1 MKKTFLA
8 VTVLWLATAC
18 DNSPSDQGREPP
30 RAFTTAEQQISA
42 SNTQFGLQL
51 FARVHQAAS
60 EANIMVSPL
69 SASMALGM
77 TANGAEDETLLAMR
91 MTLGFGTLPE
101 DSVNAAY
108 RGLIAQLLAR
118 DAKIEFRLANSIWHE
133 RTFSVETPFLDAAR
147 THFNAEVRGIDFR
160 DAASPRTI
168 SGWAERETGGR
179 IKDLIQ
185 RIDPLEVM
193 FLVNAVYFKAP
204 WSQPF
209 EPNATRPAPFT
220 RLNGTT
226 IDVPMMSGDATRPFV
241 RNAEIEAVE
250 LLYGDSAFGM
260 VVIAPAAG
268 RTLDDLV
275 ASLSPARWSA
285 WMAALQPGRML
296 LSLPKFRFDFGHQLN
311 EALKAMGMAVAFDA
325 MTADFD
331 RITRVRDDLYISRV
345 EHKTFI
351 DVHER
356 GTEAA
361 AATAVGIGVT
371 SLPPSV
377 TFDRPFL
384 FAIRERSSGTI
395 LFMGRVG
402 DPTAT

>member
-1 MKKTFLA
+1 MKKPTLA
-8 VTVLWLATAC
+8 VMAAMLLAC
-18 DNSPSDQGREPP
+18 ESPSGPDREPP
-30 RAFTTAEQQISA
+30 RAFTSAEQQISA
-42 SNTQFGLQL
+42 SNTQFGLAL
-51 FARVHQAAS
+51 FAHVHRAAS
-60 EANIMVSPL
+60 EPNMLVSPL

-77 TANGAEDETLLAMR
+77 TANGAEDETLHAMR
-91 MTLGFGTLPE
+91 TTLGFGTLPE

-118 DAKIEFRLANSIWHE
+118 DAKVEFRLANSIWHE
-133 RTFSVETPFLDAAR
+133 RTFPVEQPFLDAAR

-160 DAASPRTI
+160 DAAAPRTI

-179 IKDLIQ
+179 IKNLIE
-185 RIDPLEVM
+185 RIDPLEIM

-209 EPNATRPAPFT
+209 EPNATRPARFT

-226 IDVPMMSGDATRPFV
+226 VDAPMMSGDATRPFV
-241 RNAEIEAVE
+241 RTAEIEAVE
-250 LLYGDSAFGM
+250 LLYGDSAFSM

-268 RTLDDLV
+268 RKLDDLV
-275 ASLSPARWSA
+275 AGLTPARWA
-285 WMAALQPGRML
+285 GWMQSLEPGRLL
-296 LSLPKFRFDFGHQLN
+296 LSLPKFRFDFGHKLN
-311 EALKAMGMAVAFDA
+311 DALKAMGMAVAFDA
-325 MTADFD
+325 TRADFD

-371 SLPPSV
+371 SLPPSI
-377 TFDRPFL
+377 TIDRPFL